1 MRSISKCRCVTAGVN
16 RWRRRRRLIPAPRS
30 LSCSLLARRIG
41 ICRALHAYH
50 HFAFWRTLFTELG
63 WEVVLSEPTSRPMVE
78 QGVRLSPA
86 ELCLPV
92 KAFLGH
98 VAGLKDRVDALFLPR
113 IVCTRVARDW
123 FFGCP
128 KAIALPDLTRAVFD
142 SLPVI
147 VEPLLDEQVQTE
159 EQSFRRAM
167 PGVNHRGDVRKALR
181 LASAAA
187 AAAAQK
193 TCMDRSPLHMFSG
206 RRTKDEGRGTG
217 NGGPAV
223 KVGVVG
229 HSYLLFDSGLSLGVL
244 DKVREAGAQPVVVFP
259 TGVEVEQEAGQDN
272 ALNWYYELELL
283 AAARR
288 LLEHVRVDGLLLVA
302 SFACGTGAVTNE
314 IVQRTA
320 VHRHG
325 VPTVMLLM
333 DEHTG
338 EAGLITRVESFVD
351 VLKMRKRRE

>member
-1 MRSISKCRCVTAGVN
+1 
-16 RWRRRRRLIPAPRS
+16 
-30 LSCSLLARRIG
+30 LARRIG

-50 HFAFWRTLFTELG
+50 HFAFWRTFFVKLG
-63 WEVVLSEPTSRPMVE
+63 WEVVLSEPTSRPTVE

-142 SLPVI
+142 SLPVV
-147 VEPLLDEQVQTE
+147 VEPVLDEQIQTE
-159 EQSFRRAM
+159 EQSYRNAM
-167 PGVNHRGDVRKALR
+167 SGMNQQGDVRKALR
-181 LASAAA
+181 HAIATA
-187 AAAAQK
+187 AAAAQR
-193 TCMDRSPLHMFSG
+193 TRADGSPLHMFSG
-206 RRTKDEGRGTG
+206 RRTKDGRRGTG
-217 NGGPAV
+217 DGGPVV

-229 HSYLLFDSGLSLGVL
+229 HSYLLFDSGLGLDVL

-259 TGVEVEQEAGQDN
+259 TGVEVEREAGQDN
-272 ALNWYYELELL
+272 TLNWYYELELL

-288 LLEHVRVDGLLLVA
+288 LLETERVDGLLLVA

-314 IVQRTA
+314 LIRRAA

-338 EAGLITRVESFVD
+338 EAGLVTRIESFVD
-351 VLKMRKRRE
+351 LLRLRKRGE

>member
-1 MRSISKCRCVTAGVN
+1 
-16 RWRRRRRLIPAPRS
+16 
-30 LSCSLLARRIG
+30 LARRIG

-193 TCMDRSPLHMFSG
+193 TRMDRSPLHMFS
-206 RRTKDEGRGTG
+206 DRGPKTEDR
-217 NGGPAV
+217 GPRDSRERGEARSEWAVTRLPSPVSRHSVV

>member
-1 MRSISKCRCVTAGVN
+1 
-16 RWRRRRRLIPAPRS
+16 
-30 LSCSLLARRIG
+30 LAKRIG

-50 HFAFWRTLFTELG
+50 HYAFWRTFFAELG
-63 WEVVLSEPTSRPMVE
+63 WEVVLSAPTSRRMIE
-78 QGVRLSPA
+78 QGVRLSPS

-98 VAGLKDRVDALFLPR
+98 VAELKDKVDALFLPR
-113 IVCTRVARDW
+113 IVCTRVGRDL

-142 SLPVI
+142 SLPLV
-147 VEPLLDEQVQTE
+147 VEPILDRKVGSDEQAFRVAV
-159 EQSFRRAM
+159 SGIDRRAS
-167 PGVNHRGDVRKALR
+167 VR
-181 LASAAA
+181 SAYRSAN
-187 AAAAQK
+187 AAAQV
-193 TCMDRSPLHMFSG
+193 TTQRTIDEGSPLHMFSEQ
-206 RRTKDEGRGTG
+206 RTKDAEPETG
-217 NGGPAV
+217 DRRPVV

-229 HSYLLFDSGLSLGVL
+229 HPYLLFDSGLNLDVL
-244 DKVREAGAQPVVVFP
+244 DKVREAGGRPVVVFP
-259 TGVEVEQEAGQDN
+259 TTAEVASESRRGN

-288 LLEHVRVDGLLLVA
+288 LLEIEQVDGLLLVG

-314 IVQRTA
+314 LIQREA

-325 VPTVMLLM
+325 VPTILLLL

-338 EAGLITRVESFVD
+338 EVGLVTRVESFVD
-351 VLKMRKRRE
+351 LLRMRKR

>member
-1 MRSISKCRCVTAGVN
+1 MAK
-16 RWRRRRRLIPAPRS
+16 
-30 LSCSLLARRIG
+30 RIG

-50 HFAFWRTLFTELG
+50 HYAFWQTFLAELG
-63 WEVVLSEPTSRPMVE
+63 WDVVLSPPTGRQMVE
-78 QGVRLSPA
+78 QGVRLAPS

-98 VAGLKDRVDALFLPR
+98 VAELKDKVDALFLPR

-142 SLPVI
+142 SLPAV
-147 VEPLLDEQVQTE
+147 VEPILDRQIRTDGE
-159 EQSFRRAM
+159 SFRAVSGM
-167 PGVNHRGDVRKALR
+167 NDKADVRNAYR
-181 LASAAA
+181 SASAAA
-187 AAAAQK
+187 QAATQK
-193 TCMDRSPLHMFSG
+193 TREQGSPLHMFSEQM
-206 RRTKDEGRGTG
+206 TKDRGPETGDGR
-217 NGGPAV
+217 PV
-223 KVGVVG
+223 VRIGVVG

-244 DKVREAGAQPVVVFP
+244 DKIREAGARPMLVFP
-259 TGVEVEQEAGQDN
+259 TADEVEAEARRET

-283 AAARR
+283 AAARQ
-288 LLEHVRVDGLLLVA
+288 LLEVQKVDGLLLVA

-314 IVQRTA
+314 LIQREA

-325 VPTVMLLM
+325 VPTILVLL

-338 EAGLITRVESFVD
+338 EAGLVTRVESFVD
-351 VLKMRKRRE
+351 LLRLRKR